1 MSFRKIW
8 RTCPSAAEKRAHA
21 GRVGGKE
28 ASLEHLLVWGQGLR
42 RQVHTQEIPDP
53 EAVHRIPELRQGAVN
68 LIEILHGW
76 KDALCPLPGAVSHS
90 VRRLALQRRGGR
102 RPPAR
107 TFPGSPAPGVL
118 DGLQEWLQHRLES
131 LQAALQFA

>member
-1 MSFRKIW
+1 M
-8 RTCPSAAEKRAHA
+8 
-21 GRVGGKE
+21 
-28 ASLEHLLVWGQGLR
+28 WGQGLR

-53 EAVHRIPELRQGAVN
+53 EAVHRIPELRQGAIN
-68 LIEILHGW
+68 LIEIQ
-76 KDALCPLPGAVSHS
+76 DALCPLPGAVSHS

-118 DGLQEWLQHRLES
+118 NGHQEWLQRRLES
-131 LQAALQFA
+131 RQAALQFA